1 MLKRFL
7 IIIVLIAIAAFCV
20 IYLVHY
26 NFKAPAKKAAAVTPR
41 AMTQAAF
48 AELAKKHNAIDS
60 WDNELCQGA
69 PARMTPILTMEL
81 EKIWLTA
88 RPILFIGK
96 ITDIKT
102 QDKANYRLIIDR
114 DLYLAALLFVTGLRT
129 RLGVSLLCP
138 KTMVDSFIAA
148 NPDYLEAG
156 NGVGGHRQDRDHR
169 KCGSHRQGYRAGRR
183 KSRNGQWSRTPVPEK
198 PLTRSSPFLEAE
210 VV

>member
-7 IIIVLIAIAAFCV
+7 IIIVLMAIAAFCV

-26 NFKAPAKKAAAVTPR
+26 NSKAPVKKAAAITPT
-41 AMTQAAF
+41 AASQAAYG
-48 AELAKKHNAIDS
+48 ELAKKHNAIDS

-96 ITDIKT
+96 ITDIKI

-114 DLYLAALLFVTGLRT
+114 DLYLSASLSRPVLRT
-129 RLGVSLLCP
+129 RLGVSLLCT
-138 KTMVDSFIAA
+138 KNIVDSFIAA

-156 NGVGGHRQDRDHR
+156 NGVAVIAKIEAIENAEYADKDTE
-169 KCGSHRQGYRAGRR
+169 QGAG
-183 KSRNGQWSRTPVPEK
+183 KVGMGNGLELQCLRNR
-198 PLTRSSPFLEAE
+198 
-210 VV
+210 